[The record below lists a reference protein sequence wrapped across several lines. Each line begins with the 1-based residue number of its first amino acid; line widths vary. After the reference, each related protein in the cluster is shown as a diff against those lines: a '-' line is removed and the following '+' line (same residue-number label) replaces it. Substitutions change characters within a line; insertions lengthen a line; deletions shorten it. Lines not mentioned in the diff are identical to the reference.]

1 MMIDYYMHNNW
12 KHFHCTDE
20 AVQLNSS
27 HAGMLTITHVQ
38 HNTHI
43 NNNYEM
49 SIGKITFQLLSLFRP
64 V

>member
-1 MMIDYYMHNNW
+1 MHNNW
-12 KHFHCTDE
+12 KQFHCTDE

-38 HNTHI
+38 YNTCI

-49 SIGKITFQLLSLFRP
+49 SIGGGHFSISFTLQTSLS
-64 V
+64 